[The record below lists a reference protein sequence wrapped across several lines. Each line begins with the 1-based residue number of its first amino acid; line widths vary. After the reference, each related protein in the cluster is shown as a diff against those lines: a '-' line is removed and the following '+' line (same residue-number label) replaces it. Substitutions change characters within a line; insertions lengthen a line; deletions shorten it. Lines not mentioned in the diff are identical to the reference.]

1 MSKPIYYLISAFED
15 AEYIMAISF
24 DREIL
29 ENMIKEKD
37 CKEKDFKFIIK
48 ENLKIH
54 QIVIY
59 NDDVKT
65 PNYKYEIMHIN
76 YLNKKLHCE
85 DLYAFN
91 KIKKANNGFD
101 YIIEDGIIDL
111 YSFNDKINE
120 IPVLKNNISANL
132 IKFDTYY
139 EEGVMNA

>member
-37 CKEKDFKFIIK
+37 CKFIIK
-48 ENLKIH
+48 EDLKIY

-59 NDDVKT
+59 NDDIKT

-76 YLNKKLHCE
+76 YLNKKWHCE
-85 DLYAFN
+85 NLYAFN
-91 KIKKANNGFD
+91 KIKIDDLN
-101 YIIEDGIIDL
+101 IIENGIVDL
-111 YSFNDKINE
+111 YSFNNKINE